1 MENNLYTIGEFR
13 GFFYTPDKK
22 TGHDCMMLL
31 TNEDLIV
38 SKASKAD
45 RVGRQMG
52 LIGSLIGNKMAKKK
66 NQNLLDDE
74 NILIGHPLTAI
85 RRLSMT
91 KRMMYG
97 KLIELELDNGFV
109 YQLGSES
116 FMAKKNYFQTFDVFK
131 QAILTAN
138 PQVYIT
144 EELRKD

>member
-1 MENNLYTIGEFR
+1 MENNLYTFGEFR

-66 NQNLLDDE
+66 NQ
-74 NILIGHPLTAI
+74 
-85 RRLSMT
+85 
-91 KRMMYG
+91 K
-97 KLIELELDNGFV
+97 
-109 YQLGSES
+109 
-116 FMAKKNYFQTFDVFK
+116 
-131 QAILTAN
+131 
-138 PQVYIT
+138 VYIT